1 MSLGPLTLPIT
12 KALRVFSFAFDF
24 FVISPFTLVPYKNNS
39 FLLSPVRVF
48 IAMTGP
54 KRWLS
59 IIHTGRVERVDVGTG
74 GYRQGYR
81 KVANCEKVTLVNSD
95 SSVPKP
101 WVAAL

>member
-1 MSLGPLTLPIT
+1 
-12 KALRVFSFAFDF
+12 
-24 FVISPFTLVPYKNNS
+24 
-39 FLLSPVRVF
+39 
-48 IAMTGP
+48 MTGP